1 MSQTK
6 NYIGASLIALA
17 VFLAWVLVL
26 PSYNKISVLRE
37 AIKERENLL
46 SARNAIIANLKSLT
60 AEYQKRAGDIAKL
73 SSVIPNKKS
82 VAELVSTMENIASRN
97 GMQLTGGTI
106 SEQSAE
112 AGKQYGMLLLD
123 FNFSGNYLSLDG
135 LLNNIEKNL
144 RLLDVAFIDISPSS
158 FGASSLLDFRVRIN
172 AYFLGPDNKKTGN

>member
-1 MSQTK
+1 M
-6 NYIGASLIALA
+6 
-17 VFLAWVLVL
+17 
-26 PSYNKISVLRE
+26 
-37 AIKERENLL
+37 
-46 SARNAIIANLKSLT
+46 
-60 AEYQKRAGDIAKL
+60 
-73 SSVIPNKKS
+73 IPNKKS